1 MKKSTNVILSAVL
14 LSAIVSCREQK
25 KEEWITGDENGKT
38 RDTMVNNRPYRHYGA
53 LWFPLIAGRIAPGLY
68 NGASA
73 SQISNPSYVPTRAV
87 RSGGF
92 GSSTRS
98 VSS

>member
-1 MKKSTNVILSAVL
+1 MKRSTQVVL
-14 LSAIVSCREQK
+14 TTLFLSAIVSCREQQK
-25 KEEWITGDENGKT
+25 DDWITGDENGKT
-38 RDTMVNNRPYRHYGA
+38 RDTVVNNRAYRHYGA
-53 LWFPLIAGRIAPGLY
+53 LWFPLIAGRISPATY

-73 SQISNPSYVPTRAV
+73 SQISNPSYTPSRAV

-92 GSSTRS
+92 GSSSRS